1 MAWEHG
7 THMAT
12 PVEER
17 PPVSE
22 AIHTADL
29 PAGPQRDSMIPAT
42 RWVEAPP
49 EVLTLGADLGHE
61 LVAYIRRIGR
71 FLLWRSGPAVG
82 ADSRYLALA
91 ADDLTER
98 YAFRLFPD
106 GTGEGSGPDGVAQ
119 TRFRTW
125 KESLRDG

>member
-1 MAWEHG
+1 
-7 THMAT
+7 MAT

-17 PPVSE
+17 TPVTE
-22 AIHTADL
+22 AVHTVDL
-29 PAGPQRDSMIPAT
+29 PAGPQRDRMIPAT
-42 RWVEAPP
+42 VWMEAPP
-49 EVLTLGADLGHE
+49 EVLELGADLGHD

-82 ADSRYLALA
+82 GDSRYLALD
-91 ADDLTER
+91 ADDLSEQ
-98 YAFRLFPD
+98 YAYRLFPD
-106 GTGEGSGPDGVAQ
+106 GTGEGSGPDGVAE

>member
-1 MAWEHG
+1 
-7 THMAT
+7 MAT

-17 PPVSE
+17 PPVAE
-22 AIHTADL
+22 AVHTVDL
-29 PAGPQRDSMIPAT
+29 PAGPQRDRMIPAT

-49 EVLTLGADLGHE
+49 EALALGADLGHD

-91 ADDLTER
+91 ADDLTEQ
-98 YAFRLFPD
+98 YTYRLFPD
-106 GTGEGSGPDGVAQ
+106 GTGEGTGPDGVPQ

>member
-1 MAWEHG
+1 
-7 THMAT
+7 MAT

-17 PPVSE
+17 PQVTE
-22 AIHTADL
+22 AVHTVDL

-49 EVLTLGADLGHE
+49 ELLALGADIGHE

-71 FLLWRSGPAVG
+71 FLLWRSGPAVA

-91 ADDLTER
+91 SDDLTEQ
-98 YAFRLFPD
+98 YSFRLFPD
-106 GTGEGSGPDGVAQ
+106 GTGAGSGPDGVPQ

-125 KESLRDG
+125 KESLRDS